1 MRVAG
6 RKSRAASRKPKD
18 ICRIPDFAKAPMRIL
33 LVEDDPLLGDGLMV
47 GLRQIGFVVDWV
59 RDGMAA
65 DLALKNE
72 TFDLVVLDLGLPRLT
87 GMELLDRL
95 RKKEQTLPVL
105 ILTARDATGDKVAGL
120 DAGADDY
127 LVKPVDLDELAA
139 RIRALLRRA
148 TGRATPVLRHGD
160 IVLDPAARRVTR
172 GGQAVD
178 ISTREFS
185 LLQTLLENAG
195 RVMSR
200 SRLEQSLYGW
210 REEPDSNVLEV
221 HIHHLRRKL
230 GNELIKTLR
239 GVGYVIEKMP

>member
-1 MRVAG
+1 
-6 RKSRAASRKPKD
+6 
-18 ICRIPDFAKAPMRIL
+18 MRIL

-47 GLRQIGFVVDWV
+47 GLRQTGFAVDWV

-65 DLALKNE
+65 DLALKSE
-72 TFDLVVLDLGLPRLT
+72 PFDLMVLDLGLPLLT

-95 RKKEQTLPVL
+95 RIRGQALPVL
-105 ILTARDATGDKVAGL
+105 VLTARDATGDKVAGL

-172 GGQAVD
+172 GGQVVD
-178 ISTREFS
+178 VSTREFS
-185 LLQTLLENAG
+185 LLLTLLENAG

-210 REEPDSNVLEV
+210 SEEPDSNVLEV
-221 HIHHLRRKL
+221 QIHHLRRKL

-239 GVGYVIEKMP
+239 GVGYVIEKAP